1 MSTDMQQQQQQE
13 ESAAFEQAFAETSGT
28 EFVAPAPTADAT
40 TATDDGGQVQAD
52 GAGVADLGTPSPEGG
67 AGDAGVQA
75 LEQQLFAGYTE
86 SELKALLGRV
96 AEVDSLKEGLRK
108 AHGHIGELKS
118 RQQSAPATAPV
129 PPAAP
134 ELPAELKHV
143 EEDYPD
149 IAAYFKA
156 QIDLRMQQIQ
166 QAAPQQPE
174 QQLVATTGTPSDAA
188 APSPMEIELA
198 VMDRMHAGW
207 RDTVQSQDFQLWLAT
222 QNEQV
227 RQTYAVS
234 ESADELGGVLGQYG
248 QWTMARQAQ
257 VARSAKAQQRLANAV
272 TPSGNAPKA
281 QAAIT
286 EQDAF
291 EAAFKATMG
300 Q

>member
-1 MSTDMQQQQQQE
+1 MSTDTQQQQQQE

-28 EFVAPAPTADAT
+28 EFVAPAATADAT
-40 TATDDGGQVQAD
+40 TATDDAGQVQDD
-52 GAGVADLGTPSPEGG
+52 GVGVADLGTSPPEGG
-67 AGDAGVQA
+67 AGDAGVQV

-96 AEVDSLKEGLRK
+96 AEVDSLKESLRK

-149 IAAYFKA
+149 IAAYFKT

-166 QAAPQQPE
+166 QAAPQQTE
-174 QQLVATTGTPSDAA
+174 QQPVATGTPSDAA
-188 APSPMEIELA
+188 ALSPLEIELV

-207 RDTVQSQDFQLWLAT
+207 RDKVQSQDFQLWLAT

-234 ESADELGGVLGQYG
+234 ESADELGGVLGQYD

-257 VARSAKAQQRLANAV
+257 VARSVKAQQRLANAV

>member
-1 MSTDMQQQQQQE
+1 MNTQQQE
-13 ESAAFEQAFAETSGT
+13 DAAFEKAFAETSGM
-28 EFVAPAPTADAT
+28 ELVAPAQAADAT
-40 TATDDGGQVQAD
+40 PSDDGVGQVQDDAAGVVAAADAADTQPPSQED
-52 GAGVADLGTPSPEGG
+52 GAG
-67 AGDAGVQA
+67 AGEAP
-75 LEQQLFAGYTE
+75 QLFAGYTE
-86 SELKALLGRV
+86 SEIKTLLGRV
-96 AEVDSLKEGLRK
+96 AEVDSLKESLRK

-149 IAAYFKA
+149 IAAYFKT

-166 QAAPQQPE
+166 HAAPQQTE
-174 QQLVATTGTPSDAA
+174 QQPVATGTPSDAA
-188 APSPMEIELA
+188 ALSPLEIELA

-207 RDTVQSQDFQLWLAT
+207 RDKVQSQDFQLWLAT
-222 QNEQV
+222 QNEQE
-227 RQTYAVS
+227 RETFAAL
-234 ESADELGGVLGQYG
+234 ESANELGGVLGQYD
-248 QWTMARQAQ
+248 QWATARQAQ
-257 VARSAKAQQRLANAV
+257 AARSVKGQQRLANAV

>member
-1 MSTDMQQQQQQE
+1 MSTDTQQQQQQE

-28 EFVAPAPTADAT
+28 EFVAPAATADAT
-40 TATDDGGQVQAD
+40 TATDDTGQVQDD
-52 GAGVADLGTPSPEGG
+52 GAGAAGDGG
-67 AGDAGVQA
+67 DGGDGGDAGAQA

-96 AEVDSLKEGLRK
+96 AEVDSLKESLRK

-118 RQQSAPATAPV
+118 RQQSAPATAPA

-149 IAAYFKA
+149 IAAYLKE
-156 QIDLRMQQIQ
+156 QIDQRMQQRP
-166 QAAPQQPE
+166 APVPPHTEEQP
-174 QQLVATTGTPSDAA
+174 VATGAHQDAVA
-188 APSPMEIELA
+188 LRPVDVELA

-207 RDTVQSQDFQLWLAT
+207 RDTVQSQDFHVWLAT

-227 RQTYAVS
+227 RETYAVS
-234 ESADELGGVLGQYG
+234 QSADALGGVLGQYG
-248 QWTMARQAQ
+248 QWATARQAQ
-257 VARSAKAQQRLANAV
+257 VARAAKGQQRLANAV
-272 TPSGNAPKA
+272 TPSGNAPKQ
-281 QAAIT
+281 QAALT
-286 EQDAF
+286 EHDAF

-300 Q
+300 R

>member
-1 MSTDMQQQQQQE
+1 MSTDTQQQQQQE

-28 EFVAPAPTADAT
+28 EFVAPAAAADAT
-40 TATDDGGQVQAD
+40 TATGDAGQVQDD
-52 GAGVADLGTPSPEGG
+52 GVGVADLGTSPPEGG
-67 AGDAGVQA
+67 AGDAGVQV

-96 AEVDSLKEGLRK
+96 AEVDSLKESLRK

-149 IAAYFKA
+149 IAAYLKE
-156 QIDLRMQQIQ
+156 QIDQRMQQRP
-166 QAAPQQPE
+166 AAVPPHTEEQP
-174 QQLVATTGTPSDAA
+174 VATGVQSGSAALTPADV
-188 APSPMEIELA
+188 ELA

-207 RDTVQSQDFQLWLAT
+207 RDTVQSQDFHVWLAT

-227 RQTYAVS
+227 RETYAVS
-234 ESADELGGVLGQYG
+234 QSADALGGVLGQYG
-248 QWTMARQAQ
+248 QWATARQAQ
-257 VARSAKAQQRLANAV
+257 VARAAKGQQRLANAV
-272 TPSGNAPKA
+272 TPSGNAPKQ
-281 QAAIT
+281 QAALT
-286 EQDAF
+286 EHDAF

-300 Q
+300 R

>member
-1 MSTDMQQQQQQE
+1 MSTDTQQQQQQE

-28 EFVAPAPTADAT
+28 EFVAPAAAADAT
-40 TATDDGGQVQAD
+40 TATGDAGQVQDD
-52 GAGVADLGTPSPEGG
+52 GVGVADLGTSPPEGG
-67 AGDAGVQA
+67 AGDAGVQV

-96 AEVDSLKEGLRK
+96 AEVDSLKESLRK

-118 RQQSAPATAPV
+118 RQQSAHATAPV

-149 IAAYFKA
+149 IAAYLKA
-156 QIDLRMQQIQ
+156 QIDQRMQQHPV
-166 QAAPQQPE
+166 AVQPHTEE
-174 QQLVATTGTPSDAA
+174 QPVATGAQSGPAA
-188 APSPMEIELA
+188 LTSADVELA

-207 RDTVQSQDFQLWLAT
+207 RDTVQSNDFQLWLAT

-234 ESADELGGVLGQYG
+234 ESADELGGVLGQYD

-257 VARSAKAQQRLANAV
+257 VARSVKAQQRLANAV